1 VKKKEPL
8 RHPWLVVVILTAGVA
23 AWMGLGSL
31 HDFQHADSLL
41 TVLISTQ
48 RWTPFFWGQDRFGM
62 LVPLVAMPIRDPLAN
77 LLVQGWLMTIGA
89 LLAPFVVARFLVRR
103 TGGWV
108 AIGALTDTL
117 LLLIATPAV
126 QFDWLVTQP
135 YGLSIALG
143 FAALIVADDRDGFGA
158 AVTAFGL
165 LTLASWVNIGVLV
178 MLAIA
183 AAIGGS
189 KPIRLIALATAGA
202 ALASLAAKYLASA
215 HTITALASP
224 AQWLDGW
231 RQLVEGLSGVTT
243 VPMAVIVVTVGA
255 IAAAA
260 WLWRTGGLRWRPLT
274 AILVMAI
281 GTWLVV
287 GTSLWVGMNR
297 YSFRYMYPTLMIA
310 GVGVSTI
317 FTALLAKRT
326 NGLSMAALT
335 ALAAVSIV
343 GYGSPS
349 VGRIERGFDDRFG
362 RQTAAVLRS
371 GATVIAGD
379 YWRVWPAVFH
389 ANLTLARTHV
399 HARVFGLALRSE
411 ETDRLWKSAGETV
424 LIAGWSDDRSL
435 EGVAAEHGIAITPLA
450 HLPEI
455 DLYTG
460 QP

>member
-1 VKKKEPL
+1 
-8 RHPWLVVVILTAGVA
+8 VA
-23 AWMGLGSL
+23 A
-31 HDFQHADSLL
+31 
-41 TVLISTQ
+41 
-48 RWTPFFWGQDRFGM
+48 
-62 LVPLVAMPIRDPLAN
+62 
-77 LLVQGWLMTIGA
+77 
-89 LLAPFVVARFLVRR
+89 
-103 TGGWV
+103 
-108 AIGALTDTL
+108 
-117 LLLIATPAV
+117 
-126 QFDWLVTQP
+126 
-135 YGLSIALG
+135 IAL
-143 FAALIVADDRDGFGA
+143 
-158 AVTAFGL
+158 
-165 LTLASWVNIGVLV
+165 
-178 MLAIA
+178 
-183 AAIGGS
+183 
-189 KPIRLIALATAGA
+189 
-202 ALASLAAKYLASA
+202 
-215 HTITALASP
+215 
-224 AQWLDGW
+224 
-231 RQLVEGLSGVTT
+231 
-243 VPMAVIVVTVGA
+243 MAV
-255 IAAAA
+255 
-260 WLWRTGGLRWRPLT
+260 
-274 AILVMAI
+274 

-455 DLYTG
+455 DLFTG

>member
-1 VKKKEPL
+1 MSDTL
-8 RHPWLVVVILTAGVA
+8 RHPWLVVVILTAGLA

-62 LVPLVAMPIRDPLAN
+62 LVPLVVMPVRDPLAN
-77 LLVQGWLMTIGA
+77 LLVQGWLMTVGA
-89 LLAPFVVARFLVRR
+89 LLAPFVMARFLSRR
-103 TGGWV
+103 TGVWLAV
-108 AIGALTDTL
+108 GALTDTL

-143 FAALIVADDRDGFGA
+143 FAALIVADDRDGIGPAVA
-158 AVTAFGL
+158 ALIL

-178 MLAIA
+178 MLLIA

-189 KPIRLIALATAGA
+189 KPVRLIALAIAGA
-202 ALASLAAKYLASA
+202 GLASLAARYLATA
-215 HTITALASP
+215 HTITALATP
-224 AQWLDGW
+224 RQWLDGW
-231 RQLVEGLSGVTT
+231 RQLLEGLAGVTEQP
-243 VPMAVIVVTVGA
+243 VPAIVIAIGA
-255 IAAAA
+255 IAAAG
-260 WLWRTGGLRWRPLT
+260 WLWRTGGLSPRPMA
-274 AILVMAI
+274 AILLMAV

-317 FTALLAKRT
+317 FTALLRGRRS
-326 NGLSMAALT
+326 NALT
-335 ALAAVSIV
+335 AGALIALTAVAIV
-343 GYGSPS
+343 RYGSPS
-349 VGRIERGFDDRFG
+349 VSRIEHQFDDRFG
-362 RQTAAVLRS
+362 RQTDAVLRS
-371 GATVIAGD
+371 GATVIGGD

-389 ANLTLARTHV
+389 VNLTLARTHV

-411 ETDRLWKSAGETV
+411 ETDPLWRRAGQSV
-424 LIAGWSDDRSL
+424 LIAGSPDDPSVVAVAR
-435 EGVAAEHGIAITPLA
+435 EHGVAATLQTR
-450 HLPEI
+450 LPEI